1 MEIITHLIVYFI
13 GLLTG
18 IYAYH
23 KIEKDNDRFN

>member
-1 MEIITHLIVYFI
+1 MEIMTHLLVYMA

-23 KIEKDNDRFN
+23 KIEKDND